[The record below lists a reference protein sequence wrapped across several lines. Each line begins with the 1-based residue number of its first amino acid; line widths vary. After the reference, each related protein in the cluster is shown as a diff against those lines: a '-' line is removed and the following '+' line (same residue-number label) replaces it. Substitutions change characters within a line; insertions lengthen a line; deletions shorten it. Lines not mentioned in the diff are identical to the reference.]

1 MCYNKLSFIDI
12 QCNIHICVCC
22 FTSLGL
28 VSLEKFF
35 RGRPLRVIALPPQ
48 KKPVPNTYQTGGFH
62 SLTPRDDDVTH
73 SIVTSD
79 PLLPGHGNEIT
90 ILHENSV

>member
-1 MCYNKLSFIDI
+1 MCLLFYFIRLGQLREVLQGTSFKGD
-12 QCNIHICVCC
+12 C
-22 FTSLGL
+22 S
-28 VSLEKFF
+28 
-35 RGRPLRVIALPPQ
+35 PPP